1 MKDEGKFESDTLKIY
16 DLNIELSK
24 ISIQNE
30 ETALDNDLKK
40 LIDAVKVAG
49 QTYQEK
55 LDAYQNAG
63 VKYQQTEKAAEV
75 G

>member
-40 LIDAVKVAG
+40 AD
-49 QTYQEK
+49 
-55 LDAYQNAG
+55 
-63 VKYQQTEKAAEV
+63 
-75 G
+75 